1 MTTSD
6 WRVLNLRSGGRSLV
20 EASAGT
26 GKTWTIAALYLRF
39 LLEPRDGGTI
49 SPRGIVVSTFTDA
62 AAQELRQRIRA
73 RLQGAQELLA
83 RARHAPD
90 EFLVCDLQTDEV
102 LHWLRTCCMAADGS
116 VDLDKIEG
124 FHLRLQLALAELDQ
138 APIGTLHALCNRIL
152 REQPFASGMGFGQVE
167 LVAGNELAAELADDL
182 WRQLAQSPHALST
195 EQQVWFDAGRAQLTS
210 ALSDALKPGVDVL
223 CPPAPDIAA
232 LLQPEMAALLR
243 GHAGDAS
250 WFKRADSK
258 WRKGLRGLA
267 DWIDRS
273 DPAGTMDVDALNA
286 LDEPIDKQIKPA
298 RLVEAEA
305 DDVFAFAMHAADV
318 LSSATAIFRA
328 RGLSQFAPMLR
339 DLRDAR
345 LQARGQL
352 SFDAV
357 IARVHAALQSS
368 KGLADALHV
377 QWPVALVDE
386 FQDTDGLQYDILDR
400 IHRDAAGEPRGRLV
414 MIGDP
419 KQAIYRF
426 RGGDIDAYLRAASD
440 VEPDDVMHLATN
452 HRSADDYVAA
462 CNELFD
468 IAGQA
473 LSADT
478 QHTIT
483 YRVVQASTRRDDT
496 PYRVNGTAVTRPLVF
511 HYLDKAQEN
520 VDKRRDAALAAC
532 VNHIVQLLS
541 GNDVIGDAPLQ
552 PGDIAVLLPKN
563 KHVSALRARLQARG
577 VPCVGGGRSSV
588 FTTDWARELQL
599 LLHAAA
605 QPADPGL
612 VRAALATRMGGMDY
626 AGLRALAD
634 PAHEAAWQ
642 ESLDRFAGLHARWQ
656 SSGVLAVVSD
666 IIDAAAPR
674 LMAAQDG
681 ERALTDL
688 RHLGELLQ
696 VQEARQPGH
705 AQLLA
710 WLSAQRDGDGSDS
723 EDAANGREL
732 RIESDAKRV
741 QLMTLHAAKGLEF
754 PVVLLPLMWDNA
766 SHQSPGHGFVIVTD
780 PTTGKRQL
788 RNDAAACEQAKH
800 EDQEERFRLLYVALT
815 RAEHACHV
823 YVLPT
828 DRPAKGNTKKSLQ
841 DPERSPLDALL
852 VRAGIASSEASSEE
866 ASQEPSL
873 QDLSQ
878 HIGWQLGWPE
888 ASGMYQ
894 PDIAPRQPVYVRPE
908 PSPAQLVRRHSF
920 SSMLRGSHGLQ
931 EEHAATDEVP
941 TAIED
946 IIDGSIEENVEE
958 RAEASRV
965 TEDVVTL
972 PAAYPALA
980 ALAHW
985 RGTEFGLALHD
996 ILEQRAIGVPIRAQP
1011 KLVRDCLRMH
1021 GVRPWQEGPELEQML
1036 ALIAQR
1042 LDATLDAELQPGLRL
1057 SDLPAH
1063 ALRAEMAFDYQLGD
1077 ASTERLRAACR
1088 AAGEDNLM
1096 PVLAVHTLRGLMNGK
1111 IDLVFEHAGR
1121 FHVLDWKGN
1130 WLGDQLDHYAPAA
1143 LPAAMD
1149 LHHYRLQA
1157 LLYTV
1162 ALHRYLRMRLG
1173 KAYRPA
1179 EHLGDPIYLF
1189 LRAVGLAPGAGVWT
1203 QPFSPALIAS
1213 VDAALA
1219 GKPEVSP

>member
-6 WRVLNLRSGGRSLV
+6 WRALNLGPSGRSLV

-26 GKTWTIAALYLRF
+26 GKTWTIAALYMRL
-39 LLEPRDGGTI
+39 LLEPRERGLLGA
-49 SPRGIVVSTFTDA
+49 RGIVVSTFTDA

-73 RLQGAQELLA
+73 RLQGAQELMA
-83 RARHAPD
+83 RTRLAPD
-90 EFLVCDLQTDEV
+90 ELLGRDLQDDEV
-102 LHWLRTCCMAADGS
+102 LQWLRTCCIAADGS
-116 VDLDKIEG
+116 VDAGKVEG
-124 FHLRLQLALAELDQ
+124 FHLRLQLALVELDQ

-167 LVAGNELAAELADDL
+167 LVAGNELDAELADDL
-182 WRQLAQSPHALST
+182 WRQLAQSPATLSA
-195 EQQVWFDAGRAQLTS
+195 EQQVWFDAGRAQLTR
-210 ALSDALKPGVDVL
+210 ALGDALKPGVDVP

-232 LLQPEMAALLR
+232 LLKPEMAALLR
-243 GHAGDAS
+243 KYADDPS
-250 WFKRADSK
+250 WFKSARSV
-258 WRKGLRGLA
+258 WIRGLGGLA
-267 DWIDRS
+267 DWID
-273 DPAGTMDVDALNA
+273 AGNADVGPHEKVLAD
-286 LDEPIDKQIKPA
+286 LDKPIETQIKPA

-305 DDVFAFAMHAADV
+305 DDVFAFAMHASDV
-318 LSSATAIFRA
+318 LSSAPEILRA
-328 RGLSQFAPMLR
+328 RGLAQFAPALR
-339 DLRDAR
+339 DLRDSR

-368 KGLADALHV
+368 KGLADALHA

-386 FQDTDGLQYDILDR
+386 FQDTDGLQYEILDR
-400 IHRDAAGEPRGRLV
+400 IHRNGSGDSRGRLV

-426 RGGDIDAYLRAASD
+426 RGGDIDAYRRAAGD
-440 VEPDDVMHLATN
+440 VHPDDVMHLDTN
-452 HRSADDYVAA
+452 HRSARAYVEA

-468 IAGQA
+468 IAGHA
-473 LSADT
+473 LAADPA
-478 QHTIT
+478 HDIR
-483 YRVVQASTRRDDT
+483 YRGVQASARRDDA
-496 PYRVNGTAVTRPLVF
+496 PYRANGVGVARPLVF
-511 HYLDKAQEN
+511 HYLDQAQEG
-520 VDKRRDAALAAC
+520 VEQRRDAALDAC
-532 VNHIVQLLS
+532 ADHIVQLLS
-541 GNDVIGDAPLQ
+541 GNHAIGDAALQ

-563 KHVSALRARLQARG
+563 KYVSALRLRLQARN

-588 FTTDWARELQL
+588 FATDWAHELQL

-605 QPADPGL
+605 QPSDPGL
-612 VRAALATRMGGMDY
+612 VRAAFATRIGGMDY
-626 AGLRALAD
+626 EGLRALAD
-634 PAHEAAWQ
+634 AAHEATWQ
-642 ESLDRFAGLHARWQ
+642 HCLDRCAALHALWE
-656 SSGVLAVVSD
+656 SSGVLAVVSQT
-666 IIDAAAPR
+666 IDAAAPR
-674 LMAAQDG
+674 LVAAQDG

-696 VQEARQPGH
+696 AQEARQPGH
-705 AQLLA
+705 AQLLS
-710 WLSAQRDGDGSDS
+710 WFSAQRDGDGSDS

-766 SHQSPGHGFVIVTD
+766 SHQAPGHHGFVIVTD
-780 PTTGKRQL
+780 PVTGKRQL
-788 RNDAAACEQAKH
+788 RNDAAASMQASH

-823 YVLPT
+823 YALRP
-828 DRPAKGNTKKSLQ
+828 DRPAKGNSKASLQ

-852 VRAGIASSEASSEE
+852 VRAGTASNDA
-866 ASQEPSL
+866 PNL

-878 HIGWQLGWPE
+878 HIAWQHGWPE
-888 ASGMYQ
+888 TSGVYQ
-894 PDIAPRQPVYVRPE
+894 SDVVPRAVTQVRAE
-908 PSPAQLVRRHSF
+908 PPPAQLVRRHSF

-931 EEHAATDEVP
+931 EEHAATDEAPTLAEDGIEVERVVEDMEVP
-941 TAIED
+941 PLAH
-946 IIDGSIEENVEE
+946 
-958 RAEASRV
+958 
-965 TEDVVTL
+965 
-972 PAAYPALA
+972 PALS

-996 ILEQRAIGVPIRAQP
+996 VLEQRRVGIPIREQP

-1021 GVRPWQEGPELEQML
+1021 GVRPWQEGPDLEQML
-1036 ALIAQR
+1036 SCVAQR

-1057 SDLPAH
+1057 SELPAH
-1063 ALRAEMAFDYQLGD
+1063 ALRAEMAFDYLLGD

-1096 PVLAVHTLRGLMNGK
+1096 PVLAMHTLRGLMNGK

-1130 WLGDQLDHYAPAA
+1130 WLGDQLDDYAPAA

-1149 LHHYRLQA
+1149 VHHYRLQA

-1162 ALHRYLRMRLG
+1162 ALHRYLRTRLG
-1173 KAYRPA
+1173 DAYQPS
-1179 EHLGDPIYLF
+1179 EHLGDPVYLF
-1189 LRAVGLAPGAGVWT
+1189 LRAAGLAPGAGAWT
-1203 QPFSPALIAS
+1203 QPFSPKLIAS

-1219 GKPEVSP
+1219 GKPEVAA

>member
-6 WRVLNLRSGGRSLV
+6 WRALNLAPGGRSLV

-26 GKTWTIAALYLRF
+26 GKTWTIAALYLRL
-39 LLEPRDGGTI
+39 LLEPREGGPI
-49 SPRGIVVSTFTDA
+49 GARGIVVSTFTDA

-73 RLQGAQELLA
+73 RLQGAQEFLA

-90 EFLVCDLQTDEV
+90 DLLGRDLQDDEV
-102 LHWLRTCCMAADGS
+102 LHWLRMSCLAAEGS
-116 VDLDKIEG
+116 VDAGMVEA

-138 APIGTLHALCNRIL
+138 APIGTLHALCHRIL

-182 WRQLAQSPHALST
+182 WRQLAQSPQSLSA
-195 EQQVWFDAGRAQLTS
+195 EQQIWFDAGRAQLTR
-210 ALSDALKPGVDVL
+210 ALGDALKPGVAVP

-232 LLQPEMAALLR
+232 LLQPEMAAALR
-243 GHAGDAS
+243 EYAGDAS
-250 WFKRADSK
+250 WFKLAKSVWLR
-258 WRKGLRGLA
+258 GLIGLA
-267 DWIDRS
+267 DWID
-273 DPAGTMDVDALNA
+273 AGNPDAG
-286 LDEPIDKQIKPA
+286 IDRKLLEDLGKSIETQIKPA
-298 RLVEAEA
+298 RLAEAET

-318 LSSATAIFRA
+318 LSSAPEIFRA
-328 RGLSQFAPMLR
+328 RGLAEFAPQLR

-357 IARVHAALQSS
+357 IARVHAALQASPT
-368 KGLADALHV
+368 LADALHA

-400 IHRDAAGEPRGRLV
+400 IHRDATGEPRGRLV

-440 VEPDDVMHLATN
+440 VDADDVMHLDTN
-452 HRSADDYVAA
+452 HRSARGYVAA
-462 CNELFD
+462 CNEFFD
-468 IAGQA
+468 IAGHA
-473 LSADT
+473 LSADM
-478 QHTIT
+478 QHTIV
-483 YRVVQASTRRDDT
+483 YRDVLASTRRDDT
-496 PYRVNGTAVTRPLVF
+496 PYRVNGAPVARPLVF
-511 HYLDKAQEN
+511 HYLDTAQEN
-520 VDKRRDAALAAC
+520 VDKRRDAALVAC
-532 VNHIVQLLS
+532 ADHIVQLLS
-541 GNDVIGDAPLQ
+541 GSHAIGEKSLQ
-552 PGDIAVLLPKN
+552 PGDIAVLLPQN
-563 KHVSALRARLQARG
+563 KHISALRARLQARG

-588 FTTDWARELQL
+588 FATDWARELQL

-612 VRAALATRMGGMDY
+612 VRAALATRIGGMDY

-634 PAHEAAWQ
+634 AAHEAAWQ
-642 ESLDRFAGLHARWQ
+642 QCLDRFADLHALWA
-656 SSGVLAVVSD
+656 SSGVLAVVSA

-674 LMAAQDG
+674 LVAAQDG

-696 VQEARQPGH
+696 AQEARQPGH

-766 SHQSPGHGFVIVTD
+766 SHQSPGHHGFVTITD
-780 PTTGKRQL
+780 PATGKRQL

-823 YVLPT
+823 YALRT

-852 VRAGIASSEASSEE
+852 VRAGTAPGEE
-866 ASQEPSL
+866 HNL
-873 QDLSQ
+873 QDSSQ
-878 HIGWQLGWPE
+878 HIAWQLGWPE
-888 ASGMYQ
+888 ASGSYQ
-894 PDIAPRQPVYVRPE
+894 PDISPRQSAQARAE
-908 PSPAQLVRRHSF
+908 PPPAQLVRRHSF

-931 EEHAATDEVP
+931 EEHAATDEAPADVEE
-941 TAIED
+941 I
-946 IIDGSIEENVEE
+946 IEENFEGNNEE
-958 RAEASRV
+958 ARE
-965 TEDVVTL
+965 TEDVVSAPL
-972 PAAYPALA
+972 AHPELA

-996 ILEQRAIGVPIRAQP
+996 VLEQRRIGMPIREQP
-1011 KLVRDCLRMH
+1011 ELIRDCLRMH

-1036 ALIAQR
+1036 DLVAQR

-1063 ALRAEMAFDYQLGD
+1063 AVRAEMAFDYLLGD

-1088 AAGEDNLM
+1088 AAGEEALM
-1096 PVLAVHTLRGLMNGK
+1096 PMLAMHTLRGLMNGK

-1130 WLGDQLDHYAPAA
+1130 WLGEQLDNYAPIA

-1149 LHHYRLQA
+1149 VHHYRLQA

-1162 ALHRYLRMRLG
+1162 ALHRYLRTRLG
-1173 KAYRPA
+1173 DAYRPS
-1179 EHLGDPIYLF
+1179 EHLGDPVYLF

-1203 QPFSPALIAS
+1203 QPFSPVLIAS

-1219 GKPEVSP
+1219 GKPEVPA

>member
-6 WRVLNLRSGGRSLV
+6 WRALSLAPGGRSLV

-26 GKTWTIAALYLRF
+26 GKTWTIAALYLRL
-39 LLEPRDGGTI
+39 LLEPREGGPI

-90 EFLVCDLQTDEV
+90 ELLNRDLQDDEV
-102 LHWLRTCCMAADGS
+102 LHWLRGCCLAADGS
-116 VDLDKIEG
+116 VDAGKLDA

-138 APIGTLHALCNRIL
+138 APIGTLHALCQRIL

-167 LVAGNELAAELADDL
+167 LVAGRELDGELADDL
-182 WRQLAQSPHALST
+182 WRQLAQSPEPLSP
-195 EQQVWFDAGRAQLTS
+195 EQQVWFDVGRAQLTR
-210 ALSDALKPGVDVL
+210 ALGDALKPGVEVP
-223 CPPAPDIAA
+223 CPSAPDIAS
-232 LLQPEMAALLR
+232 LLQPDMAIALR
-243 GHAGDAS
+243 EYANDAG
-250 WFKRADSK
+250 WFKSARSV
-258 WRKGLRGLA
+258 WIRGLHGLA
-267 DWIDRS
+267 DWIDAG
-273 DPAGTMDVDALNA
+273 DPGAGPEEKV
-286 LDEPIDKQIKPA
+286 LDDLGKRLETQIKPA
-298 RLVEAEA
+298 RLAEAET
-305 DDVFAFAMHAADV
+305 DDVFAFVMRATDL
-318 LSSATAIFRA
+318 LSTAPAILRA
-328 RGLSQFAPMLR
+328 RGLAEFVPQLR

-357 IARVHAALQSS
+357 IVRVHAALQGSPA
-368 KGLADALHV
+368 LADALHS

-386 FQDTDGLQYDILDR
+386 FQDTDGLQYQILDL
-400 IHRDAAGEPRGRLV
+400 IYRDAAGIARERQVRGRLV

-426 RGGDIDAYLRAASD
+426 RGGDIDAYLRAASKVD
-440 VEPDDVMHLATN
+440 VEDVMHLDTN
-452 HRSADDYVAA
+452 HRSARGYVDA

-468 IAGQA
+468 IAGHA
-473 LSADT
+473 LSADV
-478 QHTIT
+478 QHTIA
-483 YRVVQASTRRDDT
+483 YRDVLASARRDGR
-496 PYRVNGTAVTRPLVF
+496 PYRVDGSPVVRPLVF
-511 HYLDKAQEN
+511 HYLEEVPANADE
-520 VDKRRDAALAAC
+520 RRDAALDAC
-532 VNHIVQLLS
+532 ADHIVQLLS
-541 GNDVIGDAPLQ
+541 GSHAIGDALLQ

-563 KHVSALRARLQARG
+563 RQISELRMRLRARG

-588 FTTDWARELQL
+588 FATNWARELQL

-612 VRAALATRMGGMDY
+612 VRGALATRIGGLDY
-626 AGLRALAD
+626 QTLRSLAD
-634 PAHEAAWQ
+634 AGHDVQWQ
-642 ESLDRFAGLHARWQ
+642 QCLDRFIALHALWE
-656 SSGVLAVVSD
+656 SCGVLAVVKE
-666 IIDAAAPR
+666 IIDIAAPR
-674 LMAAQDG
+674 LTAAQDG

-688 RHLGELLQ
+688 RHIGELLQ
-696 VQEARQPGH
+696 AQEARQPGH

-754 PVVLLPLMWDNA
+754 PVVLLPLMWDSTWHKPTN
-766 SHQSPGHGFVIVTD
+766 HHGFVIVTD
-780 PTTGKRQL
+780 PVTGIRQL
-788 RNDAAACEQAKH
+788 RNDAAACEQARW

-823 YVLPT
+823 YALPT
-828 DRPAKGNTKKSLQ
+828 DRQAKGNSKSSLQ

-852 VRAGIASSEASSEE
+852 VRAEAALEE
-866 ASQEPSL
+866 QHSL
-873 QDLSQ
+873 QDASE
-878 HIGWQLGWPE
+878 HIAWQLGWPE
-888 ASGMYQ
+888 TSGRYQ
-894 PDIAPRQPVYVRPE
+894 MDVAPRKPVQVRPE
-908 PSPAQLVRRHSF
+908 PPPAQLVRRHSF

-931 EEHAATDEVP
+931 QEHAATDEAP
-941 TAIED
+941 TLIED
-946 IIDGSIEENVEE
+946 FIEEGIEE
-958 RAEASRV
+958 GIEEECVAE
-965 TEDVVTL
+965 EVVS
-972 PAAYPALA
+972 AYPELA

-985 RGTEFGLALHD
+985 RGIEFGLALHD
-996 ILEQRAIGVPIRAQP
+996 VLEQRRIGLPIRKQP
-1011 KLVRDCLRMH
+1011 KLVRDCLRMR

-1036 ALIAQR
+1036 DIVVQR
-1042 LDATLDAELQPGLRL
+1042 LDATLDTELQPGLRL

-1063 ALRAEMAFDYQLGD
+1063 ALRAEMAFDYLLGD
-1077 ASTERLRAACR
+1077 ASTDRLRSVCR
-1088 AAGEDNLM
+1088 AAGEESLM
-1096 PVLAVHTLRGLMNGK
+1096 PVLAMHTLRGLMNGK

-1130 WLGDQLDHYAPAA
+1130 WLGDQLDNYAPIA

-1149 LHHYRLQA
+1149 VHHYRLQA

-1173 KAYRPA
+1173 EAYRPT
-1179 EHLGDPIYLF
+1179 EHLGDPVYLF
-1189 LRAVGLAPGAGVWT
+1189 LRAVGLTPGAGVWT
-1203 QPFSPALIAS
+1203 QHFSPALIEA

-1219 GKPEVSP
+1219 GKPEVCA